1 MLKENN
7 MDNFTKEKIF
17 LSRKANLEKELN
29 ISEVKIETWNGM
41 TFPLLFLD
49 DTDQNVKAQIK
60 AIYDDVFDIK

>member
-1 MLKENN
+1 